1 MMCLFCSIFAYISWR
16 ELLNIHSRAIWD
28 SLKQYTP
35 TVYTL
40 LEFLRG
46 LKNSNLPISFSFFL
60 AGGGGGGVEGTNR
73 KGGYIP
79 RASGADKLMDSC
91 TYLIQ
96 RNLDITNVPV

>member
-1 MMCLFCSIFAYISWR
+1 MSLLFDFCLHFMT
-16 ELLNIHSRAIWD
+16 RA
-28 SLKQYTP
+28 TE
-35 TVYTL
+35 YTL
-40 LEFLRG
+40 TCNLGFPKTVHTNGIHPFRIFKGAQKLE
-46 LKNSNLPISFSFFL
+46 PPYFFFFFY
-60 AGGGGGGVEGTNR
+60 GGGRGGGGVEGTNR

>member
-1 MMCLFCSIFAYISWR
+1 MT
-16 ELLNIHSRAIWD
+16 RA
-28 SLKQYTP
+28 TE
-35 TVYTL
+35 YTL
-40 LEFLRG
+40 TCNLGFPKTVHTNGIHPFRIFKGAQKLEPPYF
-46 LKNSNLPISFSFFL
+46 FFFFL